1 MILMGKKSI
10 IPKKPKSNRSN
21 KSNRLKRLK
30 RPKLIAF
37 MSLKENLVSSVVLVG
52 RNVTIMNL

>member
-10 IPKKPKSNRSN
+10 IPKKPKPNRSN
-21 KSNRLKRLK
+21 KSNRLK